1 LELAL
6 FLKFLR
12 RRIDPNVRVVV
23 ANPAFGSL
31 DPWMTAK
38 IGTRPRRLSTKSRT
52 TLFGQRDQ
60 LTPTTAART

>member
-1 LELAL
+1 MHPESVRRRSELAL

-38 IGTRPRRLSTKSRT
+38 IGKSHEGSRRSRAPRCSDN
-52 TLFGQRDQ
+52 GIN
-60 LTPTTAART
+60 